1 VREFKIIRDFRDRLI
16 GACVKEGEPGCGPED
31 INTIGPIIDF
41 SWDQCIDD
49 SACVPFRAFAAALE
63 EKYGITPTKEEKYG
77 LLSAFDPFGQDAM
90 SIPDFTDF
98 LSAAV
103 VYLMDDE
110 GRPISGAAEGA
121 YS

>member
-1 VREFKIIRDFRDRLI
+1 M
-16 GACVKEGEPGCGPED
+16 
-31 INTIGPIIDF
+31 
-41 SWDQCIDD
+41 
-49 SACVPFRAFAAALE
+49 PFRAFAAALE

-121 YS
+121 YR